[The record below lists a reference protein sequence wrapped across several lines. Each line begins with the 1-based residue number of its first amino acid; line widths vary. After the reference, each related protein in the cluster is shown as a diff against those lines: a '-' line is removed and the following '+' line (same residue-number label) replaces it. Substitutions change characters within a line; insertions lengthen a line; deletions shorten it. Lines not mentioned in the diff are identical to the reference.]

1 MMKRILM
8 LLLLAAVGCCAPA
21 AADNA
26 ANSWWMMPTPVP
38 SETPASGIYYVTPEP
53 GTQPAP
59 VTPSPAPAVPYGVF
73 TFRGGATWNM
83 TPEQV
88 IATENVGLTRM
99 ANGSWTVLFQER
111 AAVSSYTAQLVYMFR
126 DSLLQM
132 INYDF
137 VAGAN
142 AGDYAYLSEALSSV
156 YGAPESANT
165 VDIYAAMN
173 QVDPG
178 RYRVSALRDAR
189 VWHTADGT
197 GIFLYWYSED
207 AYAILYV
214 SPAAA
219 AGTYNTAG
227 L

>member
-1 MMKRILM
+1 MKGKLFA
-8 LLLLAAVGCCAPA
+8 LALAAVMGCCSLA

-26 ANSWWMMPTPVP
+26 GNSWWMMPTPVP
-38 SETPASGIYYVTPEP
+38 TETPAAGIYYVTPDP
-53 GTQPAP
+53 GAQPAAVTATPAP
-59 VTPSPAPAVPYGVF
+59 VAPYGIF
-73 TFRGGATWNM
+73 SFRGGVVWNM
-83 TPEQV
+83 NPEQV
-88 IATENVGLTRM
+88 QATEAGALTRM
-99 ANGSWTVLFQER
+99 TNGSWTVLFQEK
-111 AAVSSYTAQLVYMFR
+111 AAVSTYTAQLVYMFR
-126 DSLLQM
+126 DGLLQM

-137 VAGAN
+137 VTGAN
-142 AGDYAYLSEALSSV
+142 TGDYAYLSEALSSV
-156 YGAPESANT
+156 YGAPETANT

-189 VWHTADGT
+189 GWRLSDGT
-197 GIFLYWYSED
+197 GIYLYWYSED

-219 AGTYNTAG
+219 AGTYNTTG

>member
-1 MMKRILM
+1 MKRKLIA
-8 LLLLAAVGCCAPA
+8 LLLAILAGCCSVA

-26 ANSWWMMPTPVP
+26 GNSWWMMPTPVP
-38 SETPASGIYYVTPEP
+38 TETPVP
-53 GTQPAP
+53 GYDYGVPDQTQPAA
-59 VTPSPAPAVPYGVF
+59 VLTPAPVQTYSYGAF
-73 TFRGGATWNM
+73 SFRNGVYWNM

-88 IATENVGLTRM
+88 LGTEAMALTRM
-99 ANGSWTVLFQER
+99 TNGNWTVLFQEK
-111 AAVSSYTAQLVYMFR
+111 AAVSTYTAQLVYMFR
-126 DSLLQM
+126 DGLLQM

-137 VAGAN
+137 VTGAN
-142 AGDYAYLSEALSSV
+142 TGDYAYLSEALSSV
-156 YGAPESANT
+156 YGTPETANT

-189 VWHTADGT
+189 VWRVADGT
-197 GIFLYWYSED
+197 SIYLYWYSGD

-219 AGTYNTAG
+219 AGTYNTTG